1 MLLKVRKRVR
11 HAKLAHSHSPKIHY
25 IQNFIIV
32 HFSNSPSV
40 LDRLNALVEP
50 DGVLAVDERGAVGD
64 EGVMTIV
71 PHPNFR

>member
-1 MLLKVRKRVR
+1 M
-11 HAKLAHSHSPKIHY
+11 HY
-25 IQNFIIV
+25 IQNFIII

-50 DGVLAVDERGAVGD
+50 GGVLAVDERGAVGN